1 MSATWRLARS
11 GARAHLPSL
20 VGPFVVLALAGVLVS
35 GAGVLVES
43 GLRTG
48 GDAGFLVALASSF
61 SGTALLLVIF
71 VVSSTVSLALRQR
84 QRDFALL
91 RAVGATR
98 GQVRQLVSREV
109 TLITLVAAPLGGLV
123 GLLAVR
129 RLTPILESSGMVDP
143 GFELSLSPV
152 PVLSAFVLLL
162 PVAYL
167 AARLAT
173 RGTLRT
179 SPTAAVAQS
188 VVEPAGIGPV
198 RRTSALVVAGL
209 GLAAAFSPVFMP
221 GTMGAAFAAVSA
233 FLLIGAAAL
242 AGPVL
247 VAWLVGVLSRL
258 PGGPATQLALANTR
272 GFSRRLTLVVVPLA
286 LALGVGTV
294 QATVDET
301 VAVAGTHQLED
312 GLKADAIVTG
322 DLDTATI
329 DAVSSAPGVDAA
341 VPLASVPAQVMLDE
355 EDAFMGAL
363 AWEPLQVRALPT
375 AGVEG
380 LLDPDVVDGS
390 LAALSEPN
398 TVAISRDAKFEAMKG
413 IGDELTFRWDDGEPA
428 KATIVAIYDRGPGF
442 GDYLTGEATPAAHGV
457 DVRPDTLLLRT
468 SDTGAAAVADLGVT
482 VTDEQEY
489 VASAVSAA
497 DGQRDLSTVLLLCLL
512 VFVLVAAANALVLA
526 TAGRRDEF
534 TLLWRTGAT
543 RRQLRRML
551 LVESLVIAVC
561 ALLIGTLA
569 IMPAVIGVNAGLL
582 GAAVPPVAW
591 TTYGALTTAVVAIPF
606 AAVLSGRTRH
616 STDV

>member
-11 GARAHLPSL
+11 GAMAHLPSL

-35 GAGVLVES
+35 GTGVLVES
-43 GLRTG
+43 GLRSG
-48 GDAGFLVALASSF
+48 DDAGFLVALASSF

-98 GQVRQLVSREV
+98 GQVRQLVGREV

-123 GLLAVR
+123 GLFAVG
-129 RLTPILESSGMVDP
+129 RLTPLLKSSGMVPP
-143 GFELSLSPV
+143 GFDLSVSPV
-152 PVLSAFVLLL
+152 PVVVAPLVLL

-188 VVEPAGIGPV
+188 VVEPAGIGKV
-198 RRTSALVVAGL
+198 RRVSAIVLAVSGL
-209 GLAAAFSPVFMP
+209 SSAFSPLFVP
-221 GTMGAAFAAVSA
+221 GTLGAASAAMSA

-242 AGPVL
+242 AGPIL
-247 VAWLVGVLSRL
+247 VDRLVRVLSHL
-258 PGGPATQLALANTR
+258 PGGPATQLALANSR

-294 QATVDET
+294 QATVDRT
-301 VAVAGTHQLED
+301 LTAAATQQLED
-312 GLKADAIVTG
+312 GLTADAIVTG
-322 DLDTATI
+322 DLDASTV
-329 DAVSSAPGVDAA
+329 DAVASAPGVDAA
-341 VPLASVPAQVMLDE
+341 VPLASVPAQVQTDDE
-355 EDAFMGAL
+355 SEWLGAL
-363 AWEPLQVRALPT
+363 GWEPLSVRTLP
-375 AGVEG
+375 AGGVDGTLDLG
-380 LLDPDVVDGS
+380 LVDGS
-390 LAALSEPN
+390 LAWLDEPD
-398 TVAISRDAKFEAMKG
+398 TVAISKDATFDTGKG
-413 IGDELTFRWDDGEPA
+413 IGERITFRWDDGRPV
-428 KATIVAIYDRGPGF
+428 KATVVAVYERGLGF

-468 SDTGAAAVADLGVT
+468 SDAGAAAVADLGVT

-489 VASAVSAA
+489 VAAAMSAS

-561 ALLIGTLA
+561 ACLIGTLA
-569 IMPAVIGVNAGLL
+569 IIPAVIGVSAGLL
-582 GAAVPPVAW
+582 GATIPSIAW
-591 TTYGALTTAVVAIPF
+591 ATYGALTLIILTVPLVTA
-606 AAVLSGRTRH
+606 AAREILT
-616 STDV
+616 

>member
-123 GLLAVR
+123 GLLAVG

-209 GLAAAFSPVFMP
+209 GLAAAFSPLFVP
-221 GTMGAAFAAVSA
+221 GTMGAALAAVSA

-247 VAWLVGVLSRL
+247 VAWLVRVLSRL

-301 VAVAGTHQLED
+301 VAVAGTRQLED

-322 DLDTATI
+322 DLDAATVE
-329 DAVSSAPGVDAA
+329 AVSAAPGVDAV
-341 VPLASVPAQVMLDE
+341 VPLTSVPAQVMLDE
-355 EDAFMGAL
+355 EDAFMGSL
-363 AWEPLQVRALPT
+363 AWEPLQVRALPA
-375 AGVEG
+375 AGVDG

-390 LAALSEPN
+390 LAALGEPN

-413 IGDELTFRWDDGEPA
+413 IGDELTFRWDEGKPV
-428 KATIVAIYDRGPGF
+428 KATIVAIYDRGLGF
-442 GDYLTGEATPAAHGV
+442 GNYLTGDATPAAHGV

-468 SDTGAAAVADLGVT
+468 SDAGAAAVADLGVT

-489 VASAVSAA
+489 VASAVSAS
-497 DGQRDLSTVLLLCLL
+497 DGQRDLSAVLLLCLL

-551 LVESLVIAVC
+551 LVESLAIAVC
-561 ALLIGTLA
+561 ALLIGTVA
-569 IMPAVIGVNAGLL
+569 IIPAVIGVSAGLL
-582 GAAVPPVAW
+582 GVAVPPVAW
-591 TTYGALTTAVVAIPF
+591 PTYGALATSVLATSILATRRSRTAGPV
-606 AAVLSGRTRH
+606 G
-616 STDV
+616 